1 MSLVM
6 TSRERRD
13 AYPAERRGIDSRSR
27 NLQVRN
33 VALLVLFT
41 VIMASLT
48 CLFAYLFDQLI
59 R

>member
-1 MSLVM
+1 M

-13 AYPAERRGIDSRSR
+13 AYPAERRGIDSMSR

>member
-1 MSLVM
+1 M
-6 TSRERRD
+6 TSIEGRD
-13 AYPAERRGIDSRSR
+13 SCPAERRGIDRRSR

-33 VALLVLFT
+33 VTLLVLFT

-48 CLFAYLFDQLI
+48 CLFAYLFDQLV